1 MSPSRVAPRTIVI
14 VAAFAALTAYAFFI
28 AFIPIWDTDIWW
40 HLRVGEWM
48 AAERRLPHSDL
59 FSSVDPDQPWKSFQW
74 LFQALSYGVHQL
86 WGARGLRVATAL
98 ITVGGYAVWAGYF
111 RRETRSW
118 PLTLALTALLLLL
131 FDDRIRARPHLF
143 NLVGEGA
150 VAWFCAR
157 GLLLATWRR
166 RALYFVLFWL
176 WANLHDPGALFGAA
190 AVAAGALAQLAWTR
204 AQKQPLRARVRELV
218 WPVGLAAL
226 AVVTTPYGPSLVWA
240 AQENISPV
248 HLAIGEWQPVLTYLE
263 RAHSLHHVVCAL
275 LPFAA
280 LLLALAVVLARLV
293 RRTLV
298 TPANL
303 PWLAR
308 AAVPLAF
315 AAVSLTAM
323 RFVYL
328 AVAPLA
334 WLAGAVDWQTH
345 RRAALALSAAVVA
358 TALVA
363 SWQYSV
369 PGVDRSAD
377 IKADEYPEA
386 ATQLIAEARLNG
398 RVFAMTDWGGYV
410 LWFARPPR
418 GVATDG
424 RYNLSPPVRAALHDV
439 EQSLGRDG
447 AVIDRAVRSLGSDL
461 VILPAAAFPFD
472 EWPGWSRVAHDG
484 VSETFLR
491 EGAPDEAAV
500 RAFVHP
506 RDGESIES
514 AATRLF
520 GARYA
525 SSHAVRIAQFAEAA
539 SRGDHGA
546 VHQLGEAKRLSGDLD
561 GAIGYWRAHLA
572 AQPNC
577 IEAATELAR
586 VLHARGA
593 YEAAAR
599 LLAPA
604 ERLPSVPWATGAW
617 LVHLRTHVAR

>member
-1 MSPSRVAPRTIVI
+1 MSPSRVAPRTIV
-14 VAAFAALTAYAFFI
+14 AALAALGLAAYALVV
-28 AFIPIWDTDIWW
+28 AFIPIWDTDVWW
-40 HLRVGEWM
+40 HLRVGEWI
-48 AAERRLPHSDL
+48 AAHHRVPHTDL
-59 FSSVDPDQPWKSFQW
+59 FSSVDPEQPWKSFQW
-74 LFQALSYGVHQL
+74 LFQLLSYGVHQAA
-86 WGARGLRVATAL
+86 GVRGLRLMQALVTVA
-98 ITVGGYAVWAGYF
+98 GYAVWARYF
-111 RRETRSW
+111 HLETRSW
-118 PLTLALTALLLLL
+118 TLTLALTALLLLL

-143 NLVGEGA
+143 NLAGEGA

-157 GLLLATWRR
+157 GLPLATWPR
-166 RALYFVLFWL
+166 RAGYFVLFWL

-190 AVAAGALAQLAWTR
+190 AVAAGAVAQLAWTR
-204 AQKQPLRARVRELV
+204 ARRQPLAPRLRELA
-218 WPVGLAAL
+218 WPVGLGAL

-263 RAHSLHHVVCAL
+263 RAQSLHHYMCAL
-275 LPFAA
+275 VPFAA
-280 LLLALAVVLARLV
+280 LLAALGVVLVRLL

-298 TPANL
+298 APENL

-334 WLAGAVDWQTH
+334 WLCGAVDWQKH
-345 RRAALALSAAVVA
+345 RRAALALSLPTLAV
-358 TALVA
+358 ALAA
-363 SWQYSV
+363 SWQYSMV
-369 PGVDRSAD
+369 GVDRGPD
-377 IKADEYPEA
+377 IKPDEYPESA
-386 ATQLIAEARLNG
+386 AQLIREARLDG
-398 RVFAMTDWGGYV
+398 RVFVMTNWGGYV

-424 RYNLSPPVRAALHDV
+424 RYNLSPPVRAALHEV
-439 EQSLGRDG
+439 EQGLGRDG
-447 AVIDRAVRSLGSDL
+447 AAIDRAVRSIGSDL
-461 VILPAAAFPFD
+461 VILPAGAFPFD

-484 VSETFLR
+484 VSETF
-491 EGAPDEAAV
+491 A
-500 RAFVHP
+500 
-506 RDGESIES
+506 RDGTSDEPALRAYLQPRGGESLER
-514 AATRLF
+514 AATRWF

-525 SSHAVRIAQFAEAA
+525 AAHAERIAQFAQEAA
-539 SRGDHGA
+539 RGDHAA

-561 GAIGYWRAHLA
+561 GAVAHWRAHLQ

-577 IEAATELAR
+577 IEGATELAR
-586 VLHARGA
+586 VLHAKGA
-593 YEAAAR
+593 YDAAYR

-617 LVHLRTHVAR
+617 LVHLRTHVAH